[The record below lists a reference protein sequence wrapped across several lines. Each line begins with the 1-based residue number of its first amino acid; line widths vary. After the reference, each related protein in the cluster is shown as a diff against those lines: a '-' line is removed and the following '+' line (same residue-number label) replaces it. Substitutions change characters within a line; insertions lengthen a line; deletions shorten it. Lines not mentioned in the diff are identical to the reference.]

1 MTKWSV
7 IICYRYV
14 YLDHINGRL
23 QKHEPDSQD
32 SADLEADDIFLDTKL
47 RLKLK
52 MAESCKEQNN
62 FTLTLRILKETH
74 SVSIIKSTVY
84 IAVWGGELLQ

>member
-1 MTKWSV
+1 M
-7 IICYRYV
+7 
-14 YLDHINGRL
+14 YLDHIQGRL
-23 QKHEPDSQD
+23 QKQEPDSQD
-32 SADLEADDIFLDTKL
+32 SVDMEADDIFLDTKL

-74 SVSIIKSTVY
+74 NV
-84 IAVWGGELLQ
+84 G